1 MPLVSQVVLD
11 SALRRLLGSSNRL
24 TKKAAVQAVIT
35 LAEAVE
41 GENVVDIMDV
51 IAAAGAIFVI
61 RAMNALDRHDPD
73 PVIETFVHSLRE
85 HVKVG
90 MGAAM
95 EVEGHAD

>member
-1 MPLVSQVVLD
+1 MPLVSQVTLD
-11 SALRRLLGSSNRL
+11 SALRGLLGSSNRL
-24 TKKAAVQAVIT
+24 TKRAAVQAVIT

-61 RAMNALDRHDPD
+61 RAMNALDRYDPD
-73 PVIETFVHSLRE
+73 PVVEAFVQKLRE
-85 HVKVG
+85 HLKVG
-90 MGAAM
+90 MGAGM

>member
-24 TKKAAVQAVIT
+24 TKKAAIQAVIT
-35 LAEAVE
+35 LAEAVD
-41 GENVVDIMDV
+41 GENVTDIMDV
-51 IAAAGAIFVI
+51 IATAGAIFVI
-61 RAMNALDRHDPD
+61 RAMNALGRYDPD
-73 PVIETFVHSLRE
+73 PLIDTVVLLLRE
-85 HVKVG
+85 HVNVG